1 MSTQTSGPTG
11 YEHLTPLLAELA
23 RLPPDDPR
31 RRPLRAE
38 IITGYLPVAKHIA
51 RKHAYRG
58 EDLDDLEQV
67 AALGLIH
74 AVDRF
79 EPDRGSEFL
88 AFAVPTVNG
97 EVLRHYRDRAAPV
110 RMPRRLQALQGVVTD
125 ALDELSQRLGRAP
138 EDGELAREL
147 DLDRTTVAD
156 VLHARD
162 VVRCASLD
170 APVGNDGAP
179 GGRRGPAALGRVDRR
194 LDLVED
200 RVSLAPLMDALPER
214 ERRILLLRFVGG
226 LTQTEIAQWIGCSQ
240 MHVSRLL
247 SAALADLQKRLR
259 DGGAG
264 GTARMVARAV
274 TSTAPAVDGEGGRS
288 RRRRRRACGTGPPP
302 RRDPAADR
310 DADVSLG
317 SGRTEPRPGPFQDV
331 VPTAA
336 AAPPGRRGSSGRCGS
351 QAAGQVAGAADRGV
365 QGPMP
370 QRFPLAGRR
379 RPAAALGRAP
389 GRVPIERGA

>member
-31 RRPLRAE
+31 RRPLRAT
-38 IITGYLPVAKHIA
+38 IIIGYLPVAQHIA

-88 AFAVPTVNG
+88 AFAVPTVDG
-97 EVLRHYRDRAAPV
+97 EVLRHYRDRAGPV
-110 RMPRRLQALQGVVTD
+110 RMPRRLQALQGAVTD
-125 ALDELSQRLGRAP
+125 ASDELSQRLGCTPGNA
-138 EDGELAREL
+138 ELAREL
-147 DLDRTTVAD
+147 DLDRKTVAD
-156 VLHARD
+156 VLHARH

-170 APVGNDGAP
+170 APDGNDGAP
-179 GGRRGPAALGRVDRR
+179 GGRRDPAALGHIDRE
-194 LDLVED
+194 LDLVEY

-214 ERRILLLRFVGG
+214 ERRILLLRFVGD
-226 LTQTEIAQWIGCSQ
+226 LTQTEIARWIGCSQ

-247 SAALADLQKRLR
+247 SAALTDLRRRLR

-264 GTARMVARAV
+264 GTARMVARAAA
-274 TSTAPAVDGEGGRS
+274 SAAVR
-288 RRRRRRACGTGPPP
+288 
-302 RRDPAADR
+302 
-310 DADVSLG
+310 
-317 SGRTEPRPGPFQDV
+317 
-331 VPTAA
+331 
-336 AAPPGRRGSSGRCGS
+336 
-351 QAAGQVAGAADRGV
+351 
-365 QGPMP
+365 
-370 QRFPLAGRR
+370 GRR
-379 RPAAALGRAP
+379 RGRA
-389 GRVPIERGA
+389 VPSPSGPRRRSRPITAT